1 VKRIGWSVALIVA
14 LWTIGAAVRSS
25 RADQAPGTDRGVAPA
40 TEGVAPVVPV
50 EAPSA
55 RGLEADEIDA
65 VHRAA
70 SGLPRLRSLLVSLR
84 GELLFE
90 QYYNGV
96 NRDQH
101 ANIKSA
107 SKSIISSLVGIAIDR
122 GLIPDA
128 QTPIVTYFP
137 ELAGDPDTRK
147 TEITVEHLLT
157 MRPGL
162 EGTSNRNYGAWVM
175 SRNWVQHALARPMFA
190 APGEEMEYSTGST
203 HLLSAILTKAAA
215 KTTREFAND
224 VLAKPLGFSLPQWPR
239 DPQGIYFGGNDMLMT
254 PRQMLAFGELYRN
267 QGRAADQQVV
277 SRQWVERSCE
287 GRARNRRPGNPGAD
301 PGGYVDPLRDRG
313 YGYGWWVHQIG
324 DYQTCFAWGYGGQ
337 YIFVLPELDL
347 VLVATSASDVSG
359 ERRDH
364 RRMLF
369 DILEQLVVAPMVS
382 APRLITRNAT
392 EALAVNEWPVGGVK
406 TGPEE

>member
-1 VKRIGWSVALIVA
+1 MKRIGWSVALLAAI
-14 LWTIGAAVRSS
+14 WTIGAAVRSGG
-25 RADQAPGTDRGVAPA
+25 ANQAPSADGGVAPA
-40 TEGVAPVVPV
+40 HESVAAVVAV
-50 EAPSA
+50 DAPMA
-55 RGLEADEIDA
+55 RGLESDEIDA

-70 SGLPRLRSLLVSLR
+70 SALPRLHSLLVSLR
-84 GELLFE
+84 GELLLE
-90 QYYNGV
+90 HYYNGV
-96 NRDQH
+96 DRDRH

-107 SKSIISSLVGIAIDR
+107 SKSIISALVGIAIDR
-122 GLIPDA
+122 GLIPAA

-137 ELAGDPDTRK
+137 ELARDPDTRK
-147 TEITVEHLLT
+147 REITVEHLLT

-162 EGTSNRNYGAWVM
+162 EGTSNRNYGAWVL
-175 SRNWVQHALARPMFA
+175 SRNWVQHALARPMFS

-215 KTTREFAND
+215 KTTRDFANE
-224 VLAKPLGFSLPQWPR
+224 VLATPLGFSLPQWPR

-301 PGGYVDPLRDRG
+301 ANGYVDPLRDRG

-324 DYQTCFAWGYGGQ
+324 EFQTCFAWGYGGQ

-347 VLVATSASDVSG
+347 VLVATSASDVSD

-382 APRLITRNAT
+382 APTLITRNAGDQP
-392 EALAVNEWPVGGVK
+392 AVSARPVGG
-406 TGPEE
+406 G